1 MKPSVLSI
9 CVHNSARSQMA
20 EAWLNKI
27 CGEFFQ
33 TQSAGLEP
41 GSLNPLAVEVMREVG
56 IDISK
61 KKTFAEG
68 RRPFISSIVRQMVP
82 PSAKR
87 VIQDDDKRRPTH
99 PQKIGKASD
108 LELLQKT

>member
-1 MKPSVLSI
+1 MKPNVLSI

-20 EAWLNKI
+20 EAWVNKI

-61 KKTFAEG
+61 KKTFADG
-68 RRPFISSIVRQMVP
+68 RRLFISSIVRQITP
-82 PSAKR
+82 QSAKR
-87 VIQDDDKRRPTH
+87 LIQDDDERRPTNARKKSATRA
-99 PQKIGKASD
+99 P
-108 LELLQKT
+108 

>member
-1 MKPSVLSI
+1 MKPNVLSI

-20 EAWLNKI
+20 EAWVNKI

-61 KKTFAEG
+61 KKTFADG
-68 RRPFISSIVRQMVP
+68 RRLFISSIVRQITP
-82 PSAKR
+82 RSAKR
-87 VIQDDDKRRPTH
+87 LIQDDDERRPTNTRKKSATRA
-99 PQKIGKASD
+99 P
-108 LELLQKT
+108 